1 MTDGAAREVSGLSE
15 ECGCGKDQ
23 ERSRSTSAGLRWSEL
38 LSPETGGPGES
49 PGRNDAIERAKVRT
63 AERCVVKGKKGKR
76 G

>member
-23 ERSRSTSAGLRWSEL
+23 ERSRSTSAGLKWSEL
-38 LSPETGGPGES
+38 LSPKTGGPGES
-49 PGRNDAIERAKVRT
+49 PGRNEAIERAKAQT
-63 AERCVVKGKKGKR
+63 AERYARKGKKGKR